1 MWVRAPAPNA
11 ESAPTAMA
19 VPAPA
24 PNAASAPTATAVPV
38 PAPNAASTPAAT
50 AVPAPTPPAAPATAG
65 ASVLPRTFA
74 SAASAHLP
82 AAPWRIPF
90 RDAVAIGALTASS
103 ALTPGYLLAQETQ
116 TPPGAA
122 STAAAADGTTAPAP
136 TSPLFDNLLTAS
148 GITATGYIATS
159 YYHSSGDST
168 FHEFDTAHDTFQLDQ
183 AGLTVAYQP
192 KEGFGALVN
201 LVAGEDA
208 RVINAAENG
217 TNSEFNLTQA
227 FIQYATGPLTVIG
240 GRFLT
245 LAGAE
250 SENPSLNTNFSR
262 SLLYF
267 AQPIT
272 HTGLRAT
279 YAATDILSVVV
290 GINDG
295 WNTTSTSYG
304 SKTGEFALLLTPNK
318 AASVTAQAYVGK
330 DPAYD
335 ATRALVDIVGTYNVT
350 SSLSLILNYDWGQQE
365 QRPVLGTELPNLQ
378 WDGVAGY
385 VNYAFNDQWRVSLRG
400 EYLDDKGGFVTS
412 TPQTIEEGT
421 ITVGYAP
428 VKSFELRLE
437 GRYDTSNEATFI
449 YKSADTETFDT
460 HQTGFAAQGIYKF

>member
-1 MWVRAPAPNA
+1 MTPDAAASSQAATRVLAPAPEA
-11 ESAPTAMA
+11 ESAPTVTA
-19 VPAPA
+19 VPAPDA
-24 PNAASAPTATAVPV
+24 TSALTATAVPV
-38 PAPNAASTPAAT
+38 PAPP
-50 AVPAPTPPAAPATAG
+50 
-65 ASVLPRTFA
+65 
-74 SAASAHLP
+74 AASAKTAASARARAP
-82 AAPWRIPF
+82 ASASTASAHVPWRIPF
-90 RDAVAIGALTASS
+90 RNAVAIGALTASS
-103 ALTPGYLLAQETQ
+103 ALTPGYLLAQDTQ
-116 TPPGAA
+116 PPPSAA
-122 STAAAADGTTAPAP
+122 STAPAADNTTTPPDSPLNKPLAP
-136 TSPLFDNLLTAS
+136 T

-208 RVINAAENG
+208 RVINEAENG

-304 SKTGEFALLLTPNK
+304 SKTGELALLLTPNK
-318 AASVTAQAYVGK
+318 TASVTAQAYVGK

-350 SSLSLILNYDWGQQE
+350 SSLSLILNYDWGQQQ
-365 QRPVLGTELPNLQ
+365 QRPVLGTDLPNLQ
-378 WDGVAGY
+378 WDGLAGY
-385 VNYAFNDQWRVSLRG
+385 VNYAFNEQWRISLRG

-428 VKSFELRLE
+428 VKSLELRLE
-437 GRYDTSNEATFI
+437 GRYDTSNEGTFI
-449 YKSADTETFDT
+449 YKTADTETFDT